1 MSNHSEMI
9 EKKAIRVALVGRP
22 NTGKSSLFNRLTG
35 LSQKV
40 GNYPGVTMEKR
51 SGLIKLAPG
60 VLAEIIDLPGIYSL
74 HPSSPDEQVVMDSFL
89 NEKVDEKIDVVIGLA
104 DGTNLK
110 TCLFVFTQVIDLGI
124 PALLAVTMSDEMERK
139 GMELDVSGLSESLG
153 VPITLINGRLG
164 HGIEE
169 LQNNLLNASSS
180 TNIPFF
186 QPGGLHLEWIN
197 KVSEDNNFDLPYK
210 SWLYGLCGSEYEE
223 LISSTGKTV
232 ARARA
237 DEAIKRYRKVNEWLR
252 EFFIK
257 HPGKDRRWTAR
268 LDKWAVNPIW
278 GSIILVALM
287 FLLFQALF
295 FGSEAP
301 MNFIDDQFARL
312 SNILESNLPN
322 GFFSH
327 LITNGII
334 PGVAGVLIFIPQI
347 AILFGLIS
355 LLEESGYMS
364 RVVFIMDRFMR
375 PFGLSGKSVV
385 PMVSGTACAIPAI
398 MSTRNMENSREKW
411 LSIAVAP
418 LITCAARLPVYALLI
433 SLVIPDQTLFGL
445 SLRGLVLFS
454 LYMTGFFAALLG
466 SAALNKIVP
475 KAKSNPFLLEMPSYR
490 VPQLRNVG
498 HTIINRTKSFVTEAG
513 KIILAISIIL
523 WFFAS
528 FGPGKT
534 PDFTQD
540 YEAIPIEDSYV
551 GKMGKAIE
559 PVMKPLGFDW
569 KVSIAVLSSFVAREV
584 FVGTMATLYS
594 VDDNEKSSIRE
605 QMAKQKNQDT
615 GEPYFNLAVGVSLLL
630 FYAFAMQCMS
640 TYAVVARET
649 RSHKFAAIQFL
660 ILGILAYGAAF
671 LSYSVLA

>member
-1 MSNHSEMI
+1 MVD
-9 EKKAIRVALVGRP
+9 KKALRVALVGRP

-51 SGLIKLAPG
+51 TGLIKLAPG
-60 VLAEIIDLPGIYSL
+60 VLAEIIDFPGIYSL

-89 NEKVDEKIDVVIGLA
+89 NENVDEKIDVVIGLA

-110 TCLFVFTQVIDLGI
+110 TCLFVFTQIMDLGI
-124 PALLAVTMSDEMERK
+124 PAVLAVTMSDEMERK

-153 VPITLINGRLG
+153 VPITLVNGRLG
-164 HGIEE
+164 HGIKE
-169 LQNNLLNASSS
+169 LQDNVLTASVSQ
-180 TNIPFF
+180 NIPFF

-197 KVSEDNNFDLPYK
+197 KVSEDKNFDIPYK
-210 SWLYGLCGSEYEE
+210 SWLFGLRGSEYEK
-223 LISSTGKTV
+223 LISSTGKTI

-237 DEAIKRYRKVNEWLR
+237 DEAIKRYRRVNEWLR
-252 EFFIK
+252 EFFVT

-268 LDKWAVNPIW
+268 LDRWVVNPFW
-278 GSIILVALM
+278 GSIILLILM

-301 MNFIDDQFARL
+301 MNFIDDQFAQL
-312 SNILESNLPN
+312 SNILKSNLPN
-322 GFFSH
+322 GFLSH

-334 PGVAGVLIFIPQI
+334 PGIAGVLIFIPQI
-347 AILFGLIS
+347 GILFGLIS

-385 PMVSGTACAIPAI
+385 PMISGTACAIPAI

-433 SLVIPDQTLFGL
+433 SLVIPNQTLFGL

-454 LYMTGFFAALLG
+454 LYMIGFFAALLG
-466 SAALNKIVP
+466 SAALNKIIP
-475 KAKSNPFLLEMPSYR
+475 KAHSNPFLLEMPSYR

-513 KIILAISIIL
+513 KIILAISVVL

-534 PDFTQD
+534 PDFTED

-605 QMAKQKNQDT
+605 QMAKQKDPET

-660 ILGILAYGAAF
+660 ILGILAYGASF
-671 LSYSVLA
+671 LSYSILA